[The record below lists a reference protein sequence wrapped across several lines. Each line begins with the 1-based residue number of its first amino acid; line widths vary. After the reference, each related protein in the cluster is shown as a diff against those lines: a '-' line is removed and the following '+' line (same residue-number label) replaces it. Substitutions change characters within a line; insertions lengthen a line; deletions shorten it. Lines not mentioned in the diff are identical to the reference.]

1 MKPLRVLVGVVV
13 AAGAVVAGVAVLP
26 SLWDGAGGTPARDR
40 LPVAPM
46 VVRKNVWL
54 DAQGTVVEE
63 LPDDCADSRHPY
75 FCQRVKTEVGTHDE
89 RLLARGGLTIRTTLD
104 QTMQE
109 ASQRAVDAYV
119 HRDDPQVA
127 GQAMVVPG
135 SGEIRAL
142 ATSRGTGEPRGLQQG
157 STAMAYTLAAAF
169 ENGLRSEDG
178 FAVSGSYRM
187 PGFAAFRDCQDRK
200 VGDPTH
206 EVVDPRR
213 ADRFHT
219 LRSGTRETV
228 PTFFMRLEEK
238 VGLCETV
245 EMARRLGLA
254 RADGHPLSEYAT
266 FTLGINEVDPV
277 SVATSYATFA
287 ARGRH
292 CAPMAVT
299 EIRADSG
306 TVRSFVPRC
315 RQVLD
320 PAVADAVTGVLSDAA
335 GDAVK
340 GIGRDVA
347 GLPGTVDAH
356 AAAWYAGYT
365 PGLASAVGLGD
376 SRGGFRHPLTDVT
389 IGGRLYSSVPGSSI
403 PARIWKD
410 SMTAAVRGTEETA
423 FVKPDAGRFGG
434 CREACAR

>member
-1 MKPLRVLVGVVV
+1 MKRLRVVAVAVV
-13 AAGAVVAGVAVLP
+13 AGAVVAGAAVSP
-26 SLWDGAGGTPARDR
+26 SLWDDADGKPVRDR
-40 LPVAPM
+40 LPVAPL

-54 DAQGTVVEE
+54 DSQGTVVEE
-63 LPDDCADSRHPY
+63 LPDRCEDSRYPY
-75 FCQRVKTEVGTHDE
+75 FCQRVRTEVGAHDE
-89 RLLARGGLTIRTTLD
+89 RLLAGGGLTIRTTLD
-104 QTMQE
+104 QAMQE
-109 ASQRAVDAYV
+109 ASQRAVDDHV

-135 SGEIRAL
+135 SGEIRAM
-142 ATSRGTGEPRGLQQG
+142 ATSRGTGDPSGLQQG

-169 ENGLRSEDG
+169 ENGMRSEDG
-178 FAVSGSYRM
+178 FAVSGEYRT
-187 PGFAAFRDCQDRK
+187 PGFAAFRNCQDVK

-206 EVVDPRR
+206 RVVDPRR

-228 PTFFMRLEEK
+228 PTFFMKLEER

-245 EMARRLGLA
+245 RMARRLGLG
-254 RADGHPLSEYAT
+254 RADGHPLAEYAT
-266 FTLGINEVDPV
+266 FTLGVNEVEPV
-277 SVATSYATFA
+277 SVAISYATLA

-299 EIRADSG
+299 EIRDGSG
-306 TVRSFVPRC
+306 AARSFVPRC

-320 PAVADAVTGVLSDAA
+320 PAVADAVTGVLADAA

-340 GIGRDVA
+340 GLGRDAA

-365 PGLASAVGLGD
+365 PALASAVGVGD
-376 SRGGFRHPLTDVT
+376 PRGGFRHPLTDVT
-389 IGGRLYSSVPGSSI
+389 IGGRRYSSVPGSSI
-403 PARIWKD
+403 PAHIWTD
-410 SMTAAVRGTEETA
+410 SMTTAVRGTEETA

-434 CREACAR
+434 CREACAK